1 MEMRVRRFHMLHVKL
16 EGDSIV
22 LAPNIVDGR
31 HTVSRGTVPIPCSK
45 FHLELEVPMLGR
57 RQLISPGDLPLFS
70 QRLWK
75 AYEDADMK
83 PNIHT
88 CETVLHIGNPPSIN
102 LNMGAND
109 GVVIYPADAFCK
121 LQCGLTEAMQVF
133 DLTSYNV
140 KLVGNP
146 L

>member
-1 MEMRVRRFHMLHVKL
+1 MEMHVRRFHMLHVKL

-31 HTVSRGTVPIPCSK
+31 HAVSCGTVPIPCSNY
-45 FHLELEVPMLGR
+45 HLQLEVPMLGR
-57 RQLISPGDLPLFS
+57 QLISPGNLPMFS

-102 LNMGAND
+102 LNMGASD
-109 GVVIYPADAFCK
+109 GMVIYPADAFCK
-121 LQCGLTEAMQVF
+121 LQCGLEAAMQVF
-133 DLTSYNV
+133 GLASYNV
-140 KLVGNP
+140 KLVGNR